1 MHHAPRATHARPRHA
16 PTRAGPDLAP
26 APSPKPKLLQVERD
40 ARAERQRAAATEARL
55 RELLRKGSGGRAGE
69 EDTPPS
75 RGSSFSREELRTPP
89 PHATIDG
96 AFTAGSAG
104 VGSGAGSVEVEV
116 QTEESGAQIVTCDVR
131 LLVSPPSGDG
141 GGDGG
146 GGGGGGGGRRRRD
159 GGDGHECAADQGIN

>member
-1 MHHAPRATHARPRHA
+1 M
-16 PTRAGPDLAP
+16 
-26 APSPKPKLLQVERD
+26 ERD

-55 RELLRKGSGGRAGE
+55 RELLRKGSGGRAGGMPGE

-104 VGSGAGSVEVEV
+104 VGSGAGAVEVEV
-116 QTEESGAQIVTCDVR
+116 QTEESGAQIVTCDVCGC
-131 LLVSPPSGDG
+131 L
-141 GGDGG
+141 
-146 GGGGGGGGRRRRD
+146 
-159 GGDGHECAADQGIN
+159 

>member
-1 MHHAPRATHARPRHA
+1 M
-16 PTRAGPDLAP
+16 
-26 APSPKPKLLQVERD
+26 ERD

-104 VGSGAGSVEVEV
+104 VGSGAGAVEVEV
-116 QTEESGAQIVTCDVR
+116 QTEESGAQIVTCDVCGC
-131 LLVSPPSGDG
+131 L
-141 GGDGG
+141 
-146 GGGGGGGGRRRRD
+146 
-159 GGDGHECAADQGIN
+159 

>member
-1 MHHAPRATHARPRHA
+1 MHHAPRATHARPRHV
-16 PTRAGPDLAP
+16 PTRAGPDRAP

-55 RELLRKGSGGRAGE
+55 RELLRKGSGGRAGAMPGE

-89 PHATIDG
+89 PHAKIDR
-96 AFTAGSAG
+96 AFAAGGAG
-104 VGSGAGSVEVEV
+104 VGSGAGAVEVEV

-146 GGGGGGGGRRRRD
+146 GGGGGGGGW
-159 GGDGHECAADQGIN
+159 